1 MTMRGSMSITINQWQ
16 LISEENR
23 LVRGEEEIIL
33 QPLCIKVLAL
43 LARHPGQVLSREILI
58 KQVWSGRVVSED
70 ALNNCIKKIRK
81 ALKDD
86 PKAPNVIQ
94 TIPKRGYR
102 LIAQTR
108 PKVEPK
114 SEVKTEPEQANE
126 KELNAG
132 GYSSKFRWLVA
143 AVFLV
148 SSLVTVAKQLPISM
162 EVIEITEDMTEAEKQ
177 KQYERIMQQT
187 EQGGHIIKLD
197 IKTTEKLDG

>member
-1 MTMRGSMSITINQWQ
+1 MRGSMSITINQWQ

-23 LVRGEEEIIL
+23 LVRGEEEIVL

-43 LARHPGQVLSREILI
+43 LARHQGQVLSREILI

-108 PKVEPK
+108 PTLEPK
-114 SEVKTEPEQANE
+114 SEVKPEPE

-132 GYSSKFRWLVA
+132 GYSSKFRWIA
-143 AVFLV
+143 AVIFLA
-148 SSLVTVAKQLPISM
+148 SSLVTAASQLPFSM
-162 EVIEITEDMTEAEKQ
+162 EVIKITEDMSEAEKQ
-177 KQYERIMQQT
+177 KQYERIIQQT